1 MAYNI
6 RYYFE
11 FTAQTTGTPFRVELL
26 QKDYTGLPKRIAI
39 GASPVLSVE
48 QEADGV
54 RGSSLQMTLE
64 SATNGELSTL
74 YTTDNKEWLVRE
86 YSVRNNKMQII
97 WQGYLV
103 PELYTEMWVDAPYDV
118 QVTAVDGL
126 GLLKFI
132 DYTPKGAR
140 RRLIDILA
148 DVLNNTGLVLPFHI
162 LSSLHDT
169 WYPLSTV
176 YEVSYINDATFAEKT
191 CYEVLQEIMTAT
203 CASITQHENRWVIR
217 RWKDTNVE
225 DAVEITLRETADGS
239 DEYKT
244 LPMKAGSLGR
254 MYQAEFYPLGS
265 LQMDIVPAKSGA
277 EFNFEYIHANSL
289 FYNGAMTDAAEW
301 EAFGDVEA
309 PGIITPE
316 DDKPYK
322 REMYVLRNRDS
333 SIEQTIPITMSDTT
347 EFNLDIDVVP
357 VFNAPEVDIYDSFS
371 FKGGM
376 NITLMN
382 IREFPPAEN
391 VVGVVGYYLAFDST
405 EQKSTW
411 KPIQYILDPD
421 TGEVSLYRAPEPF
434 RVPLD
439 TLITEQIITKESL
452 LRVSIPIPPLPTGE
466 VGRPNLVLRIQNDS
480 LYSLQAATFVLPL
493 YVGGAYLLPINLPEG
508 YEQDVEVA
516 SRASESAGGV
526 DLAFSDNI
534 FIDNGAAVLF
544 NTITGAGNYLY
555 SWKGTDKTYTFWGA
569 FIQQY
574 IDRHCQK
581 RMKLSGTINA
591 PTDQMPILIQE
602 QHSGAMMAVGAYSWT
617 QIAEEVRIDLEE
629 VLSTEAVQGA
639 QEVIQRPVGPRPIGG
654 KVITSLETT
663 NADTDTKVS
672 IADGSVKMLVGGQ
685 QRVLVSGDAL
695 GANDPEPTIA
705 TLLSLNSTLV
715 NTTSIAQVAI
725 NRSFP
730 LMSVTVPAQ
739 GTNIL
744 LPPITFTA
752 SMSGR
757 GAFTL
762 DLYLGWN
769 NTGLKGSFITLTASK
784 NVVTIPPIV
793 LTTTQEV
800 GANQALSVHVSGTF
814 TPATTSASSLKLTTT
829 AGRAAVV
836 TPPTQVVE
844 MARNGFR
851 AAYSENR
858 AFSLVYDE
866 QTGDL
871 KMTHRGTVDM
881 PGVLMWGTLSAN
893 GSVINSGGYYFGSA
907 AKTAT
912 GTYIINHSIG
922 HQLYTVIAPGCT
934 VTSRDNT
941 SFEVSTGDADAPFDF
956 IVLGNNDK

>member
-1 MAYNI
+1 MDYGL

-26 QKDYTGLPKRIAI
+26 QMGYEGLAKRLAI

-86 YSVRNNKMQII
+86 YSVRNNTMQII

-132 DYTPKGAR
+132 DYTPMGAR

-176 YEVSYINDATFAEKT
+176 YEVSYINDATFAGKT

-225 DAVEITLRETADGS
+225 DAVEITLRATADGS

-244 LPMKAGSLGR
+244 LPMNAGSLGR

-289 FYNGAMTDAAEW
+289 FYNGAMTEAAEW
-301 EAFGDVEA
+301 QAFGDVEA

-322 REMYVLRNRDS
+322 REMYVLRNLDS

-357 VFNAPEVDIYDSFS
+357 VFNAPELDIYDSFS

-376 NITLMN
+376 YITLMN

-421 TGEVSLYRAPEPF
+421 TGKVSLYRAPEPF

-439 TLITEQIITKESL
+439 TLITEQILTKESL
-452 LRVSIPIPPLPTGE
+452 LRVSIPIPPLPDGE
-466 VGRPNLVLRIQNDS
+466 VGRPNLELRIQNDS
-480 LYSLQAATFVLPL
+480 RYFLQAATFVLPL

-602 QHSGAMMAVGAYSWT
+602 QHSGSMMAVGAYSWT
-617 QIAEEVRIDLEE
+617 QITEEVRIDLEE

-639 QEVIQRPVGPRPIGG
+639 QDVIQRPVGPRPIGG
-654 KVITSLETT
+654 KIITSLETT
-663 NADTDTKVS
+663 NAGTDTKVS

-685 QRVLVSGDAL
+685 QRVLVSGDSL
-695 GANDPEPTIA
+695 GANDPEPITA
-705 TLLSLNSTLV
+705 TLLGV
-715 NTTSIAQVAI
+715 NTTLANTTSTEPVTI

-730 LMSVTVPAQ
+730 FMSIQVPAL
-739 GTNIL
+739 GANVL
-744 LPPITFTA
+744 LPAITLNT
-752 SMSGR
+752 SLTGR
-757 GAFTL
+757 GVYSL
-762 DLYLGWN
+762 QVYLEWN
-769 NTGLKGSFITLTASK
+769 NTGLKDSFVILNAS
-784 NVVTIPPIV
+784 NDTITIPPIV
-793 LTTTQEV
+793 LTTNEPV
-800 GANQALSVHVSGTF
+800 GVSQTLKLRVSGTF
-814 TPATTSASSLKLTTT
+814 APASLSTSLLKFSVTTDGDAYVSTPTKI
-829 AGRAAVV
+829 
-836 TPPTQVVE
+836 VE

-858 AFSLVYDE
+858 MFSLEYNE
-866 QTGDL
+866 STGDL
-871 KMTHRGTVDM
+871 LMTHKGSMDIPGVLLWGTVD
-881 PGVLMWGTLSAN
+881 TS
-893 GSVINSGGYYFGSA
+893 GSVLCSGGFYYGSA
-907 AKTAT
+907 AKQDDGSYRIT
-912 GTYIINHSIG
+912 HSIG

-934 VTSRDNT
+934 VVARGVDYIEITTESDT
-941 SFEVSTGDADAPFDF
+941 AFDF
-956 IVLGNNDK
+956 IILGNNDN